1 MQAMSDVLPD
11 PWAARNLEWVK
22 ELQPKGTRGSYG
34 TYWKQFVAF
43 YEANNRTALPPNE
56 HTVVGFMRHLLERG
70 MSRNTINLTTIS
82 AINEQLGLHGYPP
95 FETKTNRLMRLAK
108 KAIKR
113 ATFASRSKVPL
124 EKHNLAAMAAKS
136 KHNLADSRDLLSLLL
151 MFIGLLLCTRIG
163 NGESEAG

>member
-43 YEANNRTALPPNE
+43 CEANNRTSLPPNE

-113 ATFASRSKVPL
+113 AAREEQLGRHGRKIEAQPRRLEGPVVVPTDV
-124 EKHNLAAMAAKS
+124 HWPP
-136 KHNLADSRDLLSLLL
+136 
-151 MFIGLLLCTRIG
+151 TRIG
-163 NGESEAG
+163 NGESEAGCDLNSKLC